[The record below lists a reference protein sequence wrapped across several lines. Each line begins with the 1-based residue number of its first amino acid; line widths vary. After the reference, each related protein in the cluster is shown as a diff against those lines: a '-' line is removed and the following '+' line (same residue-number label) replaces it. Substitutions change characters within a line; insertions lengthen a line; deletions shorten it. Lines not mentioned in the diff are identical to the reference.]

1 MSSTPERPT
10 DDPETDSLCIPEEPA
25 EEPQSL
31 AVILSRCKG
40 FFWQTL
46 ALLGA
51 CLLLVTAGTGAA
63 AWYTSRSQFCNSC
76 HIMEPYY
83 TSWQHS
89 SHKDVSCIKCHFP
102 PGVGEKVRGKVLGLV
117 QLAKYVTQTA
127 GPRPTAEI
135 PDESCLRSGCHETRL
150 LSGRVDFNGI
160 AFDHAKHLPAK
171 HLPQGEDK
179 LARGMQLRCT
189 SCHSQIVQGQHMT
202 VTDSTCFLC
211 HFKNGYFNE
220 GLGACTRCH
229 QIPTAEFDLGGGV
242 KFPHDMAFQKG
253 LECAS
258 CHADLIRGNGE
269 VPRERCTVCH
279 NRENDLQRLQ
289 DKVFLHKT
297 HVTDHKVD
305 CMSCHLGLNH
315 SLDANKIA
323 TAASQCAGCHPN
335 EHQQQVAMLEGSGAK
350 LIAPHPS
357 NMTAA
362 RIACFTC
369 HREKE
374 VSPAGT
380 VLMKASLATCVGC
393 HVPAEIEG
401 LKAYHE
407 QLKELLTSLDTEVER
422 IQTAL
427 SEATLEPQ
435 DRTGLSQRL
444 QDVQH
449 DVRFLHAGND
459 IHNSHYASE
468 LVTKLL
474 NEMTA
479 MCTQLQ
485 IDVPAVQVPEKP
497 ARVASPPAS
506 SDPTGKE

>member
-1 MSSTPERPT
+1 M
-10 DDPETDSLCIPEEPA
+10 
-25 EEPQSL
+25 
-31 AVILSRCKG
+31 
-40 FFWQTL
+40 
-46 ALLGA
+46 
-51 CLLLVTAGTGAA
+51 
-63 AWYTSRSQFCNSC
+63 
-76 HIMEPYY
+76 
-83 TSWQHS
+83 
-89 SHKDVSCIKCHFP
+89 SCIKCHFP

-117 QLAKYVTQTA
+117 QLAKYVTQTQ

-150 LSGRVDFNGI
+150 LSGRVDYEGI
-160 AFDHAKHLPAK
+160 AFDHAKHL
-171 HLPQGEDK
+171 LRSDGQ
-179 LARGMQLRCT
+179 LTRGMELRCT
-189 SCHSQIVQGQHMT
+189 SCHSQIVQGEHMT
-202 VTDSTCFLC
+202 VTSSTCFLC
-211 HFKNGYFNE
+211 HFKNGYLNE

-229 QIPTAEFDLGGGV
+229 QIPTTEFDLGGGV
-242 KFPHDMAFQKG
+242 KFHHDLAFEKG
-253 LECAS
+253 IDCAS

-279 NRENDLQRLQ
+279 NRENDLQRLT
-289 DKVFLHKT
+289 DKDFLHKT

-305 CMSCHLGLNH
+305 CMSCHLGVNH
-315 SLDANKIA
+315 SLDPNKIA
-323 TAASQCAGCHPN
+323 TAASQCTACHPN
-335 EHQQQVAMLEGSGAK
+335 EHQQQVAMLQGSGAK
-350 LIAPHPS
+350 LIPPHPS

-369 HREKE
+369 HQEKE

-380 VLMKASLATCVGC
+380 VLLKASLATCVGC
-393 HVPAEIEG
+393 HAQSEIEG
-401 LKAYHE
+401 LKTYHE
-407 QLKELLTSLDTEVER
+407 QMKELLTSLEAEVER

-435 DRTGLSQRL
+435 DQTSLSQRL

-474 NEMTA
+474 DEMTA

-485 IDVPAVQVPEKP
+485 IDVPAVQLPERP
-497 ARVASPPAS
+497 APCRQSARPLRRHRQGIVTRETRSDLSFRLVDRRAHVLRDRGASP
-506 SDPTGKE
+506 G